1 MKAFVQSRVL
11 IIFFVLAVLV
21 ALVSM
26 AIRATDPAALGEA
39 IRAMFAANQ
48 KADIITG
55 IQYSLETPVLWN
67 AILFPA
73 APTIAA
79 LIVIAI
85 AYGPGG
91 LSRWF
96 ARALPWRGVTWQRG
110 AGVWLLAVTAFFAMV
125 GVFFIALAS
134 SGGVAEIAPT
144 VERFGATPLL
154 ALGGLALALVLS
166 SGPLLEEMGWRGFAL
181 PVLLT
186 RFTPILASVILGALW
201 AAWHL
206 PREIG
211 PLMSGA
217 DGVWTAF
224 LWKQMNF
231 LPGCIAGSLIATF
244 VYFKLGGSVWGGVLA
259 HAFHNE
265 MSVNVMRVAVP
276 DIMIGAF
283 PLGILTLIEIA
294 IAVGLIILTRGDL
307 GADKDYRNEPHPF
320 AR

>member
-1 MKAFVQSRVL
+1 L
-11 IIFFVLAVLV
+11 L
-21 ALVSM
+21 
-26 AIRATDPAALGEA
+26 
-39 IRAMFAANQ
+39 
-48 KADIITG
+48 
-55 IQYSLETPVLWN
+55 
-67 AILFPA
+67 
-73 APTIAA
+73 A
-79 LIVIAI
+79 LI
-85 AYGPGG
+85 
-91 LSRWF
+91 
-96 ARALPWRGVTWQRG
+96 
-110 AGVWLLAVTAFFAMV
+110 AFLAMV
-125 GVFFIALAS
+125 GVFLIVLAS

-181 PVLLT
+181 PMLLT
-186 RFTPILASVILGALW
+186 RFTPLLASVILGVLW

-224 LWKQMNF
+224 LFKQMNF
-231 LPGCIAGSLIATF
+231 FPGCIATSVIATF
-244 VYFKLGGSVWGGVLA
+244 LYFKLGGSVWGGVLA

-283 PLGILTLIEIA
+283 PLGMLTLIEIA
-294 IAVGLIILTRGDL
+294 IAVGLIILTRGNL
-307 GADKDYRNEPHPF
+307 GADKDYRQEPHPF